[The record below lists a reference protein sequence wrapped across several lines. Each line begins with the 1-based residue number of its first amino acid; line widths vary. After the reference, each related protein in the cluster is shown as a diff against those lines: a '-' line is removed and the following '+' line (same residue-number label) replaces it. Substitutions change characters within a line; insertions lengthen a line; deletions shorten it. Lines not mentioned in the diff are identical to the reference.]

1 VIALLLPYRET
12 HFHHVIGSNPT
23 KDHFFITFPR
33 PISED
38 ELPEHFSDPFSDEP
52 HPLCILAA
60 EKLQKYLRQQD
71 WEHNFGLESERTENV
86 IGKMFGVLVVRT
98 AEGEI
103 GYLSAFSGKMGGKNH
118 YPGFVPPVYDGLKEG
133 SFLNLGMQELTRIN
147 REIEQLMKSQPTGH
161 MEKID
166 ALKDLRRNN
175 SMALQDK
182 VFDHYHFLNRD
193 GEEKSLRDLFPN
205 NPPGGAGEC
214 AGPKLLQ
221 HAFIHHMQPL
231 AMAEFWWG
239 QSPKSGFW
247 KHRQFYPACRQK
259 CEPILAHMLWGT
271 KIV

>member
-1 VIALLLPYRET
+1 MTRITP
-12 HFHHVIGSNPT
+12 I
-23 KDHFFITFPR
+23 KDHFFIAFP
-33 PISED
+33 EAVGQD
-38 ELPEHFSDPFSDEP
+38 ELPKHFADPFSNEP
-52 HPLCILAA
+52 HPLCVLASN
-60 EKLQKYLRQQD
+60 ELQQHLMEQD
-71 WEHNFGLESERTENV
+71 WEHNFGLERERTENV

-98 AEGEI
+98 QDGDI
-103 GYLSAFSGKMGGKNH
+103 GYLSAFSGKMGGRNH

-147 REIEQLMKSQPTGH
+147 REIEQLMASKPTGH
-161 MEKID
+161 MEEVDRLMK
-166 ALKDLRRNN
+166 LRRSN

-182 VFDHYHFLNRD
+182 VFDHYHFLNKD

-221 HAFIHHMQPL
+221 YAFLHDMQPL

-259 CEPILAHMLWGT
+259 CEPILVHMLEGT
-271 KIV
+271 KIA